1 MTPSRRSIVL
11 TLLLTIL
18 ALATPG
24 PVLAQEAPQPVA
36 LSGPDG
42 LLGEALKDLE
52 ALKTGECSDHLRLWA
67 ARKAERYLKRILW
80 KYPDTHLRGR
90 VEEVLVE
97 ARAAVAEELFQK
109 ARSYLD
115 RAAPHYS
122 TEEGKKLLLALARE
136 FPNSPRGDE
145 ALFMLGELSLK
156 GGRERDAANYFWKL
170 VCQFPTSARAA
181 RAFGHLGRI
190 GMDASK
196 GCDNFKPE

>member
-1 MTPSRRSIVL
+1 MPSRRRTAL
-11 TLLLTIL
+11 TLLLTVL
-18 ALATPG
+18 ALAATSG
-24 PVLAQEAPQPVA
+24 PVLAQEAPQPVV
-36 LSGPDG
+36 LRGPEE

-52 ALKTGECSDHLRLWA
+52 ALKTGECGDHLRLWA

-80 KYPDTHLRGR
+80 KYPDTPLRGR
-90 VEEVLVE
+90 VEGVLVE
-97 ARAAVAEELFQK
+97 ARAAVAEEMFQK

-115 RAAPHYS
+115 RTAPHYS
-122 TEEGKKLLLALARE
+122 TQEGEKFLLALTRE

-170 VCQFPTSARAA
+170 VCQFPTSTRAA

-196 GCDNFKPE
+196 GCDNPRPE